1 MPGVPSLHEM
11 IEGLKRTVAF
21 HKDREAFHGKQE
33 AHHAQHQKLHLEERT
48 RHSAELEAASRQL
61 EELQSMAERLGQV
74 VTQSRAIAPPETDQQ
89 VLGVHP
95 NVSKA
100 VDQVLASWPQDVPFT
115 ATTLAAEV
123 SRRYAAVLRRG
134 VSPRVVASALR
145 RRRDDRMVEELRE
158 GRPFLEALYRKRT

>member
-1 MPGVPSLHEM
+1 M

-21 HKDREAFHGKQE
+21 HKEREAFHGKQE
-33 AHHAQHQKLHLEERT
+33 AHHAQHQKLHLEEKT
-48 RHSAELEAASRQL
+48 RHGAELESVSRQL

-74 VTQSRAIAPPETDQQ
+74 VTQSRGIAPPETDQQ
-89 VLGVHP
+89 LLGGHP

-123 SRRYAAVLRRG
+123 SRRYASVLRRS
-134 VSPRVVASALR
+134 VSSRVVASALR
-145 RRRDDRMVEELRE
+145 RRRDDRIVEEGRE
-158 GRPFLEALYRKRT
+158 GKPFLEAMYRKRG

>member
-1 MPGVPSLHEM
+1 M

-21 HKDREAFHGKQE
+21 HQDREAFHGKQE
-33 AHHAQHQKLHLEERT
+33 AHHAQHQKLHLEEKT

-61 EELQSMAERLGQV
+61 EELQGMAERLGQV
-74 VTQSRAIAPPETDQQ
+74 VTQSRAIVPPETDQQ
-89 VLGVHP
+89 ILGRHP
-95 NVSKA
+95 NMSKA

-123 SRRYAAVLRRG
+123 SRRYAAVLRRV

-145 RRRDDRMVEELRE
+145 RRRDDRIVEEIRE
-158 GRPFLEALYRKRT
+158 GRPFLEALYRKRG